1 MNTNHNENPLRYFS
15 HIELELINE
24 DLKKE
29 AEYIKTEIIKE
40 SAKGGNRI
48 IIKKL
53 SVANEEY
60 LISNGFSVISL
71 RTEYLISWPKKSTR
85 EVPTYREPPKYA
97 PILTNPYSSM
107 FNQNSTQPTHL
118 TQPSLPTQSLYSTP
132 IQTSNSVPA
141 SRFLSPLNPKND
153 PLDMNELRTRVNN
166 ITNLTNRLV
175 NKCHNKTND
184 INHNTHYSNQIFD
197 FTKPD
202 MYKK

>member
-107 FNQNSTQPTHL
+107 FNQIQLNQP
-118 TQPSLPTQSLYSTP
+118 
-132 IQTSNSVPA
+132 I
-141 SRFLSPLNPKND
+141 
-153 PLDMNELRTRVNN
+153 
-166 ITNLTNRLV
+166 
-175 NKCHNKTND
+175 
-184 INHNTHYSNQIFD
+184 
-197 FTKPD
+197 
-202 MYKK
+202 